1 MDPIE
6 KINDIA
12 KAKYDKEYSE
22 CTKQEK
28 AIILKQWIDENI
40 ELIP

>member
-12 KAKYDKEYSE
+12 KDKHGKEYSE